1 MSSIMHKLALATA
14 WLLISTV
21 CQAQTSAGVQA
32 PAGAASAPDG
42 VFRPATMP
50 APTGREEPDP
60 QKPGSGPSQPSPVYT
75 IGREYRIGPND
86 LLEVEI
92 LNLENAKR
100 TVRVNAAG
108 AITLPLIGP
117 VIVAGLTQQEVETHV
132 ASLYGEKYLQ
142 DPQVSVFI
150 KEFTTERITV
160 DGAVVK
166 PGIYPLVGQMT
177 LLRVLAL
184 AGGFGTIAKRNQVML
199 FRQGESGE
207 RQVATFDVD
216 KIRGGEQEDPLIRG
230 DDLIVVQ
237 RDSTRA
243 AITDSVLRDVINVVN
258 PFYWLGR

>member
-1 MSSIMHKLALATA
+1 MGAVPLSHR
-14 WLLISTV
+14 V
-21 CQAQTSAGVQA
+21 PA
-32 PAGAASAPDG
+32 P
-42 VFRPATMP
+42 VLVRPA
-50 APTGREEPDP
+50 
-60 QKPGSGPSQPSPVYT
+60 
-75 IGREYRIGPND
+75 
-86 LLEVEI
+86 
-92 LNLENAKR
+92 
-100 TVRVNAAG
+100 
-108 AITLPLIGP
+108 LPLIGP

-150 KEFTTERITV
+150 REFTTDRITV
-160 DGAVVK
+160 DGPVVK

-199 FRQGESGE
+199 FRQVDNGE
-207 RQVATFDVD
+207 RQVATFDVE
-216 KIRGGEQEDPLIRG
+216 KIQAGLEPDPPIRG

-243 AITDSVLRDVINVVN
+243 AVTDSIFRDVINVVN